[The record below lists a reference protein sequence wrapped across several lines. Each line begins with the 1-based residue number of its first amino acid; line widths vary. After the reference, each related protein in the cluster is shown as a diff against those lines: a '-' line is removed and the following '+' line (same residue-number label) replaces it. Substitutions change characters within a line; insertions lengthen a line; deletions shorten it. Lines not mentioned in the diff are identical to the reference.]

1 MAEVIPLAGAQETYL
16 EPELV
21 ENLRARLSRIEGHVR
36 GVSRM
41 LDRKADCNDILIQ
54 LSAVEGALKQVI
66 IQTLRGHMETCV
78 TECLASGDR
87 QAVDDLSRSL
97 ALVLK

>member
-1 MAEVIPLAGAQETYL
+1 MESIQLSDKQETYL

-21 ENLRARLSRIEGHVR
+21 EKLKARLSRVEGHVR

-54 LSAVEGALKQVI
+54 LSAIEAALKQVT
-66 IQTLRGHMETCV
+66 IQTLQGHMRTCV
-78 TECLASGDR
+78 TECLASGDEE
-87 QAVDDLSRSL
+87 AVNDLSQAL